1 MRPSETIYLFGKFN
15 IESFWAWVVAI
26 ALTIALALVER
37 TTSYFHESFKHSY
50 PAPLKDHAS
59 KLTLY
64 SVSLTARYL
73 LMLIVMS
80 YSITLFSVLIVSMV
94 FGQAIIEVIKQR
106 YAA

>member
-1 MRPSETIYLFGKFN
+1 MRPSETTYLFGKFN

-50 PAPLKDHAS
+50 PASLKDHAS